1 MFAAVCGDMQDVG
14 RWAADEFGE
23 AELGD
28 RRRTERLVKLATEV
42 ARTPAGTVT
51 RACHTNASREGA
63 FRWLENSAIRHDAVL
78 SATTGA
84 TLRRCAGLR
93 RVHVPLDGT
102 ALTLTDK
109 KRSKGLGPV
118 GQRDGAHGVHV
129 MTAFVVSREG
139 APLGIAGQ
147 RTWVRKASKAKSDG
161 PVKSET
167 DHWLQ
172 LLRKTHREFEER
184 SPDCEAFYQLDR
196 GADCGPVLLLAMKE
210 GLLLTVRAAHDRKV
224 DTEAGRLWK
233 EVSAA
238 PKKASFWLKIRAR
251 TRLRKRRRVGGKRI
265 EWRIDRRERTAK
277 VDVRAIRVPLL
288 LNRRTRLEM
297 NAVLV
302 RERGRRKKDRVEW
315 MLLTTHPIETRAD
328 VMAIVE
334 GYVHRWRIEELHR
347 TWKRGLCHVEDTQL
361 RSVHAIY
368 KWATILA
375 AVASRAMH
383 LTYLAR
389 REPDRP
395 ALNELNKYELEAL
408 IVLREPKNVRL
419 GDAVT
424 LGQAVRWLA
433 DLGGYMNPH
442 QGPPGPTVVGR
453 GLDYVLPAARAF
465 ENRDKM

>member
-1 MFAAVCGDMQDVG
+1 MQDVE
-14 RWAADEFGE
+14 RWAADEFGD

-28 RRRTERLVKLATEV
+28 LRRTRRLVKLAVEV
-42 ARTPAGTVT
+42 ARSPAGTVT
-51 RACHTNASREGA
+51 RACHTSASREGA

-78 SATTGA
+78 SATTRA

-129 MTAFVVSREG
+129 MTAFVVSSEG
-139 APLGIAGQ
+139 APLGVAGQ
-147 RTWVRKASKAKSDG
+147 RTWVRKAPKESKSNARST
-161 PVKSET
+161 SEA
-167 DHWLQ
+167 DHWHGLLQ
-172 LLRKTHREFEER
+172 KTHREFEEQ

-196 GADCGPVLLLAMKE
+196 GADCGPVLLLAVKAQ
-210 GLLLTVRAAHDRKV
+210 LLLTVRAAHDRKV
-224 DTEAGRLWK
+224 DTKAGRLWK

-238 PKKASFWLKIRAR
+238 PQRATFQLKLRAR
-251 TRLRKRRRVGGKRI
+251 TRIRKRRRVRGKRI
-265 EWRIDRRERTAK
+265 YWRIDRRERTAK
-277 VDVRAIRVPLL
+277 LEVRAVRVPLL
-288 LNRRTRLEM
+288 LNKRTRLEM
-297 NAVLV
+297 NSVLV
-302 RERGRRKKDRVEW
+302 RERGRSKDDRVEW
-315 MLLTTHPIETRAD
+315 MLLTTHPIATRAD
-328 VMAIVE
+328 IMKIVN

-347 TWKRGLCHVEDTQL
+347 TWKRGLCRVEDTQL
-361 RSVHAIY
+361 RSKQAIY
-368 KWATILA
+368 KWATILV

-389 REPDRP
+389 RDPDRP
-395 ALNELNKYELEAL
+395 AQDELNAYELKAL
-408 IVLREPKNVRL
+408 VALREPKNFKL

-424 LGQAVRWLA
+424 LAKAVRWLA

-453 GLDYVLPAARAF
+453 GLDYVLPAARAL
-465 ENRDKM
+465 ENLDKM

>member
-1 MFAAVCGDMQDVG
+1 MQDAA
-14 RWAADEFGE
+14 RWAASEFGD
-23 AELGD
+23 ADLGD

-51 RACHTNASREGA
+51 RVCHTSADREGA
-63 FRWLENSAIRHDAVL
+63 FRWLENSAIRHEAVL
-78 SATTGA
+78 SATARA

-118 GQRDGAHGVHV
+118 GERNGAHGVHV
-129 MTAFVVSREG
+129 MTAFVVSSEG
-139 APLGIAGQ
+139 KPLGIAGQ
-147 RTWVRKASKAKSDG
+147 RSWVRKATTAKSDA

-167 DHWLQ
+167 DHWLE
-172 LLRKTHREFEER
+172 LLSRTHRAFEEQ

-196 GADCGPVLLLAMKE
+196 GADCGRVLSLAVKE
-210 GLLLTVRAAHDRKV
+210 KLLLTVRAAYDRKV
-224 DTEAGRLWK
+224 DTKAGRLWK
-233 EVSAA
+233 EVSGA
-238 PKKASFWLKIRAR
+238 PIKAVFRLKIRAR
-251 TRLRKRRRVGGKRI
+251 TRLRKRRRVSGRRI
-265 EWRIDRRERTAK
+265 EWRIDRRARSGK
-277 VDVRAIRVPLL
+277 LDIRATSVTLL
-288 LNRRTRLEM
+288 LNRRTPLEM

-302 RERGRRKKDRVEW
+302 RERGRRKTDRVEW
-315 MLLTTHPIETRAD
+315 MLLTTHPIKTKAEVT
-328 VMAIVE
+328 AIVG

-347 TWKRGLCHVEDTQL
+347 TWKRGLCRVEDTQL
-361 RSVHAIY
+361 RSAQAIY

-375 AVASRAMH
+375 AVAARAMH

-389 REPDRP
+389 QEPERP
-395 ALNELNKYELEAL
+395 ALNELSKYELEAL

-419 GDAVT
+419 GDPVNLA
-424 LGQAVRWLA
+424 QAVRWLA

-453 GLDYVLPAARAF
+453 GLDYVLPAARALQ
-465 ENRDKM
+465 NRDKMR

>member
-1 MFAAVCGDMQDVG
+1 MHDVE
-14 RWAADEFGE
+14 RWAADEFGD

-28 RRRTERLVKLATEV
+28 RRRTQRLVKLVTEV

-51 RACHTNASREGA
+51 RACHTSASREGA
-63 FRWLENSAIRHDAVL
+63 FRWLGNSAIRHEAVL
-78 SATTGA
+78 SATTRA
-84 TLRRCAGLR
+84 TLRRCARLR

-118 GQRDGAHGVHV
+118 GQTDGAHGVHV
-129 MTAFVVSREG
+129 MTAFVVSSEG
-139 APLGIAGQ
+139 TPLGIAGQ
-147 RTWVRKASKAKSDG
+147 RTWVRQTSRTKSDS
-161 PVKSET
+161 PMKSEA
-167 DHWLQ
+167 DHWLK
-172 LLRKTHREFEER
+172 LLVKTHREFEER

-196 GADCGPVLLLAMKE
+196 GADCAPVLLLAVKAD
-210 GLLLTVRAAHDRKV
+210 LLLTVRAAHDRKV

-238 PKKASFWLKIRAR
+238 PKKAVFRLKIRAR
-251 TRLRKRRRVGGKRI
+251 TRLRKRRRIHGRRI

-277 VDVRAIRVPLL
+277 MDVRAIRVPLL
-288 LNRRTRLEM
+288 LNQRTRLEM

-302 RERGRRKKDRVEW
+302 RERGRSKNDRVEW
-315 MLLTTHPIETRAD
+315 MLLTTHSIKTRAGI
-328 VMAIVE
+328 MAIVD

-347 TWKRGLCHVEDTQL
+347 TWKRGLCRVEDTQL
-361 RSVHAIY
+361 RSVHAIC

-395 ALNELNKYELEAL
+395 AQNELNAYELKAL
-408 IVLREPKNVRL
+408 VGLREPKNFRL
-419 GDAVT
+419 GDPIT
-424 LGQAVRWLA
+424 LAKAVRWLA

-453 GLDYVLPAARAF
+453 GLDRVLTAARVL
-465 ENRDKM
+465 ENLDKM